1 VRLSKPALGFYF
13 IHAAR
18 GRRICTAMYSLSTCW
33 NSHRHTD
40 GRAMLEEIRDLGFEY
55 AELSHG
61 IRLSLIPGIF
71 EAVDAGVIKISSL
84 HNFCPLPMGV
94 NTAAPNIFKF
104 TAENP
109 RERENAV
116 RHTLKTIETAERL
129 KAPLVVLH
137 MGAVEMKEY
146 TDKLLEMVKDGKKD
160 TPKYQKLFEEA
171 EDRRALLSEKP
182 MQYAYEI
189 LRKLIAEVEPRGIK
203 LGIENREAVEEIL
216 FENDYPFFLHEFQ
229 SPSVVYWHDTGHA
242 QIKENLGF
250 IDHAQHLKALQRRLY
265 GFHIHDVEFPGRD
278 HRAPGTGMIKF
289 ETLKPFVKPEHVKIF
304 EFSPSLSVEEVKAG
318 VAHIKSVWGN
328 E

>member
-1 VRLSKPALGFYF
+1 
-13 IHAAR
+13 
-18 GRRICTAMYSLSTCW
+18 
-33 NSHRHTD
+33 
-40 GRAMLEEIRDLGFEY
+40 MLAEIRDLGFEY

-71 EAVDAGVIKISSL
+71 EAVDAGVIRISSL

-104 TAENP
+104 TAENE

-116 RHTLKTIETAERL
+116 RHTLKTIETAERV
-129 KAPLVVLH
+129 KAPLIVLH

-146 TDKLLEMVKDGKKD
+146 TDKLLDMVREGKKD

-171 EDRRALLSEKP
+171 EDRRAVLSEKP

-216 FENDYPFFLHEFQ
+216 FDNDYPFFLHEFQ

-289 ETLKPFVKPEHVKIF
+289 GELKPFVKPEHLKIF
-304 EFSPSLSVEEVKAG
+304 EFSPSLNVEEVKAG
-318 VAHIKSVWGN
+318 IAHIKSLWGD

>member
-1 VRLSKPALGFYF
+1 
-13 IHAAR
+13 
-18 GRRICTAMYSLSTCW
+18 
-33 NSHRHTD
+33 
-40 GRAMLEEIRDLGFEY
+40 MLEEIRDLGFEY

-61 IRLSLIPGIF
+61 IRLSLVPGIF
-71 EAVDAGVIKISSL
+71 DAVDGGVIKISSL

-104 TAENP
+104 TAENA

-116 RHTLKTIETAERL
+116 RHTLKTIETAERV
-129 KAPLVVLH
+129 KAPLIVLH

-146 TDKLLEMVKDGKKD
+146 TDRLLDLVKEGKKD

-171 EDRRALLSEKP
+171 EDRRAVLSEKP

-216 FENDYPFFLHEFQ
+216 FDNDYPFFLHEFQ

-289 ETLKPFVKPEHVKIF
+289 GELKPFVKPEHLKIF

-318 VAHIKSVWGN
+318 IAHIKSLWGN